1 MGLLYEKR
9 RIAIDDTHWTPVSS
23 PIVAQKLAVRNAG
36 NVTVITRTRV
46 DDPNTEDII
55 SPGVQEVIELYG
67 HCVVN
72 YPLFFAQCGAP
83 GSSSTLVV
91 TASAG

>member
-9 RIAIDDTHWTPVSS
+9 RIAIDDTHWTPISS
-23 PIVAQKLAVRNAG
+23 PITAQKLAVRNAG

-46 DDPNTEDII
+46 DDANTEDII

-67 HCVVN
+67 HCIAN
-72 YPLFFAQCGAP
+72 GPLFYAQTGAP
-83 GSSSTLVV
+83 GSVSTLVV
-91 TASAG
+91 TATAG